1 MKNIFYIIFLF
12 FSSLIFSQN
21 QPYIYG
27 SFESNSQLLQNDQSL
42 DFISPEDNFR
52 SNNYFQINYQINN
65 ILAGIQ
71 YEGYLPSSLLG
82 FYPELDNQ
90 NKITNYFIK
99 IQNEK
104 SDITVGS
111 FYEQFGNGLIF
122 RSWEDRQL
130 GINNAIKGIKL
141 KYYPSDNIELT
152 ALYGQQRDGFN
163 YTASTIQGLNTEIS
177 LNQMLNLKEI
187 DLSIGSSIVNRYQE
201 NGANDSIPSNV
212 SAYGGRL
219 NMYAGDFSLNIE
231 GVIKDPDVIAN
242 ENNLVSNRLYDGTA
256 LQVDLGYSKK
266 GIGIN
271 TTFRRLE
278 NFNFY
283 SDRLA
288 EGNIYNQKTLSFT
301 PTLSKQ
307 QDYLLT
313 NIYVYNSQPRLVM
326 NSIEKRS
333 GEVGFQNDFYY
344 TFDKDN
350 LLGKYK
356 TKIAFN
362 FSYWSG
368 IESTFNQDNSYDV
381 KFIGNGDRYYRDLN
395 LEIKNR
401 WNSKLRTAITF
412 LDVIIDKGITLGGP
426 LGVQGDIKAK
436 VGVIEANYLHANGK
450 SSRGVLQHLWTKN
463 DRKNWLGLVYEYG
476 ISSSVNVFV
485 SDGWNY
491 GRSDKIHY
499 YNLGGS
505 YSKNSTR
512 VSLNYGRQR
521 GGLICIGG
529 VCRYVPESN
538 GFNLNLSYSF

>member
-1 MKNIFYIIFLF
+1 MKNIFFIIFLF
-12 FSSLIFSQN
+12 FFSIIYSQD

-27 SFESNSQLLQNDQSL
+27 NFESDSQLLQDDESIG
-42 DFISPEDNFR
+42 FIAPEDNFR
-52 SNNYFQINYQINN
+52 SNNYFQINYQTNN
-65 ILAGIQ
+65 ILASIQ
-71 YEGYLPSSLLG
+71 YEGYLPSSVLG
-82 FYPELDNQ
+82 YYPEVDNQ

-99 IQNEK
+99 VQNQK

-111 FYEQFGNGLIF
+111 FYDQFGNGLIF

-130 GINNAIKGIKL
+130 GINNAIKGVKL
-141 KYYPSDNIELT
+141 KYYPSDDIELT

-163 YTASTIQGLNTEIS
+163 YTASTIQGLNADIS
-177 LNQMLNLKEI
+177 LNQILNIKEI
-187 DLSIGSSIVNRYQE
+187 DLSIGASLVHRYQQD
-201 NGANDSIPSNV
+201 GANAYIPSNV
-212 SAYGGRL
+212 TAYGGRV

-231 GVIKDPDVIAN
+231 GAIKDPDVIAN
-242 ENNLVSNRLYDGTA
+242 ENVVVSNRQYDGTA
-256 LQVDLGYSKK
+256 LQIDFGYSKK

-301 PTLSKQ
+301 PALTKQ
-307 QDYLLT
+307 QEYLLT
-313 NIYVYNSQPRLVM
+313 NVYIYNAQPRLVM
-326 NSIEKRS
+326 NDSEKRS

-344 TFDKDN
+344 TFNKDDF
-350 LLGKYK
+350 LGKYK

-362 FSYWSG
+362 FSYWSS

-381 KFIGNGDRYYRDLN
+381 KFIGNGDRYYRDFN

-412 LDVIIDKGITLGGP
+412 LDVIIDQNIVLGGP
-426 LGVQGDIKAK
+426 LGVGVDIKAK
-436 VGVIEANYLHANGK
+436 VGVIDASYLHANGK

-463 DRKNWLGLVYEYG
+463 DRKNWLGFLYEYG
-476 ISSSVNVFV
+476 ISSSIDVFV

-512 VSLNYGRQR
+512 VSLNYGRQK
-521 GGLICIGG
+521 GQHICVGG

-538 GFNLNLSYSF
+538 GFNLSLSRSF

>member
-1 MKNIFYIIFLF
+1 MKNIFFIISLF
-12 FSSLIFSQN
+12 FFSIIYSQD

-27 SFESNSQLLQNDQSL
+27 NFESSSQLLQDDESL
-42 DFISPEDNFR
+42 GFIAPEDNFR
-52 SNNYFQINYQINN
+52 SNNYFQINYQTNN

-71 YEGYLPSSLLG
+71 YEGYLPSSVLG
-82 FYPELDNQ
+82 YYPEVDNQ

-99 IQNEK
+99 VQSQK

-111 FYEQFGNGLIF
+111 FYGQFGNGLIF

-130 GINNAIKGIKL
+130 GINNAIKGVRL
-141 KYYPSDNIELT
+141 KYYPSDDIELI
-152 ALYGQQRDGFN
+152 AMYGHQRDGFN
-163 YTASTIQGLNTEIS
+163 YTESTIQGLNADIS
-177 LNQMLNLKEI
+177 LNQILNLKEI
-187 DLSIGSSIVNRYQE
+187 DLSIGASLVNRYQKD
-201 NGANDSIPSNV
+201 GFKPSNV
-212 SAYGGRL
+212 SAYGGRV

-231 GVIKDPDVIAN
+231 GAIKDPDVIAN
-242 ENNLVSNRLYDGTA
+242 ENVVVSNRQYDGTA
-256 LQVDLGYSKK
+256 FQIDFGYSKK
-266 GIGIN
+266 GLGIN

-301 PTLSKQ
+301 PALTKQ
-307 QDYLLT
+307 QEYLLT
-313 NIYVYNSQPRLVM
+313 NVYVYNAQPRLVM
-326 NSIEKRS
+326 NDSEKRS

-344 TFDKDN
+344 SFNKDN
-350 LLGKYK
+350 FLGKYK

-412 LDVIIDKGITLGGP
+412 LDVIIDQNIVLGGP
-426 LGVQGDIKAK
+426 LGVGVNIKAK
-436 VGVIEANYLHANGK
+436 VGVIDASYLHANGK

-463 DRKNWLGLVYEYG
+463 DRKNWLGFLYEYG
-476 ISSSVNVFV
+476 ISSSIDVFV

-521 GGLICIGG
+521 GQHICVGG

-538 GFNLNLSYSF
+538 GFNLSLSRSF

>member
-1 MKNIFYIIFLF
+1 MKNIFFIIFLF
-12 FSSLIFSQN
+12 FFSIIYSQD

-27 SFESNSQLLQNDQSL
+27 NFESSSQLLQDDESL
-42 DFISPEDNFR
+42 GFIAPEDNFR
-52 SNNYFQINYQINN
+52 SNNYFQINYQTKN

-71 YEGYLPSSLLG
+71 YEGYLPSSVLG
-82 FYPELDNQ
+82 YYPEVDNQ

-99 IQNEK
+99 VQSQK

-111 FYEQFGNGLIF
+111 FYGQFGNGLIF

-130 GINNAIKGIKL
+130 GINNAIKGVRL
-141 KYYPSDNIELT
+141 KYYPSDDIELI
-152 ALYGQQRDGFN
+152 AMYGHQRDGFN
-163 YTASTIQGLNTEIS
+163 YTESTIQGLNADIS
-177 LNQMLNLKEI
+177 LNQILNLKEI
-187 DLSIGSSIVNRYQE
+187 DLSIGASLVNRYQKD
-201 NGANDSIPSNV
+201 GFKPSNV
-212 SAYGGRL
+212 SAYGGRV
-219 NMYAGDFSLNIE
+219 NMYAGDFSLNVE
-231 GVIKDPDVIAN
+231 GAIKDPDVIAN
-242 ENNLVSNRLYDGTA
+242 ENVLVSNRKYDGTA
-256 LQVDLGYSKK
+256 FQIDFGYSKK
-266 GIGIN
+266 GLGIN

-301 PTLSKQ
+301 PALTKQ
-307 QDYLLT
+307 QEYLLT
-313 NIYVYNSQPRLVM
+313 NVYVYNAQPRLVM
-326 NSIEKRS
+326 NDSEKRS

-344 TFDKDN
+344 SFNKDN
-350 LLGKYK
+350 FLGKYK

-412 LDVIIDKGITLGGP
+412 LDVIIDQNIVLGGP
-426 LGVQGDIKAK
+426 LGAGVNIKAK
-436 VGVIEANYLHANGK
+436 VGVIDASYLHANGK

-463 DRKNWLGLVYEYG
+463 DRKNWLGFLYEYG
-476 ISSSVNVFV
+476 ISSSIDVFV

-521 GGLICIGG
+521 GQHICVGG

-538 GFNLNLSYSF
+538 GFNLSLSRSF

>member
-1 MKNIFYIIFLF
+1 MKNIFYIVFLF

-27 SFESNSQLLQNDQSL
+27 SFESNSQLLQDDESL
-42 DFISPEDNFR
+42 DFLSPKDNFR

-65 ILAGIQ
+65 ILAGFQ
-71 YEGYLPSSLLG
+71 YESYLPSSLLG

-130 GINNAIKGIKL
+130 GINNSIKGIKL

-177 LNQMLNLKEI
+177 LNQMFNLKEV

-201 NGANDSIPSNV
+201 DGANDSIPSNV
-212 SAYGGRL
+212 SAYGARL

-256 LQVDLGYSKK
+256 LQLDFGYSKK

-301 PTLSKQ
+301 PALSKQ

-313 NIYVYNSQPRLVM
+313 NIYIYNSQPRLVM

-344 TFDKDN
+344 TFDKDHF
-350 LLGKYK
+350 LGKYK

-412 LDVIIDKGITLGGP
+412 LDVIIDKGVTLGGP

-476 ISSSVNVFV
+476 ISSSLNVFV

-512 VSLNYGRQR
+512 ISLNYGRQR

-538 GFNLNLSYSF
+538 GFNLNLSHSF

>member
-1 MKNIFYIIFLF
+1 
-12 FSSLIFSQN
+12 
-21 QPYIYG
+21 
-27 SFESNSQLLQNDQSL
+27 
-42 DFISPEDNFR
+42 
-52 SNNYFQINYQINN
+52 
-65 ILAGIQ
+65 
-71 YEGYLPSSLLG
+71 
-82 FYPELDNQ
+82 
-90 NKITNYFIK
+90 
-99 IQNEK
+99 
-104 SDITVGS
+104 
-111 FYEQFGNGLIF
+111 QFGNGLIF

-130 GINNAIKGIKL
+130 GINNAIKGVRL
-141 KYYPSDNIELT
+141 KYYPSDDIELI
-152 ALYGQQRDGFN
+152 AMYGHQRDGFN
-163 YTASTIQGLNTEIS
+163 YTESTIQGLNADIS
-177 LNQMLNLKEI
+177 LNQILNLKEI
-187 DLSIGSSIVNRYQE
+187 DLSIGASLVNRYQKD
-201 NGANDSIPSNV
+201 GFKPSNV
-212 SAYGGRL
+212 SAYGGRV

-231 GVIKDPDVIAN
+231 GAIKDPDVIAN
-242 ENNLVSNRLYDGTA
+242 ENVVVSDRQYDGTA
-256 LQVDLGYSKK
+256 FQIDFGYSKK
-266 GIGIN
+266 GLGIN

-301 PTLSKQ
+301 PALTKQ
-307 QDYLLT
+307 QEYLLT
-313 NIYVYNSQPRLVM
+313 NVYVYNAQPRLVM
-326 NSIEKRS
+326 NDSEKRS

-344 TFDKDN
+344 SFNKDN
-350 LLGKYK
+350 FLGKYK

-412 LDVIIDKGITLGGP
+412 LDVIIDQNIVLGGP
-426 LGVQGDIKAK
+426 LGVGVNIKAK
-436 VGVIEANYLHANGK
+436 VGVIDASYLHANGK

-463 DRKNWLGLVYEYG
+463 DRKNWLGFLYEYG
-476 ISSSVNVFV
+476 ISSSIDVFV

-521 GGLICIGG
+521 GQHICVGG

-538 GFNLNLSYSF
+538 GFNLSLSRSF

>member
-1 MKNIFYIIFLF
+1 MKNIFYIVFLF

-27 SFESNSQLLQNDQSL
+27 SFESNSQLLQDDESL
-42 DFISPEDNFR
+42 DFLSPKDNFR

-65 ILAGIQ
+65 ILAGFQ
-71 YEGYLPSSLLG
+71 YESYLPSSLLG

-130 GINNAIKGIKL
+130 GINNSIKGIKL

-177 LNQMLNLKEI
+177 LNQMFNLKEV

-201 NGANDSIPSNV
+201 DGANDSIPSNV
-212 SAYGGRL
+212 SAYGARL

-256 LQVDLGYSKK
+256 LQLDFGYSKK

-301 PTLSKQ
+301 PALSKQ

-313 NIYVYNSQPRLVM
+313 NIYIYNSQPRLVM

-344 TFDKDN
+344 TFDKDHF
-350 LLGKYK
+350 LGKYK

-412 LDVIIDKGITLGGP
+412 LDVIIDKGVTLGGP

-450 SSRGVLQHLWTKN
+450 SSRGVLQHLWTRN

-476 ISSSVNVFV
+476 ISSSLNVFV

-512 VSLNYGRQR
+512 ISLNYGRQR

-538 GFNLNLSYSF
+538 GFNLNLSHSF

>member
-90 NKITNYFIK
+90 NKIINYFIK

-163 YTASTIQGLNTEIS
+163 YTASTIQGLNTEIN
-177 LNQMLNLKEI
+177 LNQMLNLKEV

>member
-1 MKNIFYIIFLF
+1 MKNIFFIISLF
-12 FSSLIFSQN
+12 FFSIIYSQD

-27 SFESNSQLLQNDQSL
+27 NFESSSQLLQDDESL
-42 DFISPEDNFR
+42 GFIAPQDNFR
-52 SNNYFQINYQINN
+52 SNNYFQINYQTNN

-71 YEGYLPSSLLG
+71 YEGYLPSSVLG
-82 FYPELDNQ
+82 YYPEVDNQ

-99 IQNEK
+99 VQSQK

-111 FYEQFGNGLIF
+111 FYGQFGNGLIF

-130 GINNAIKGIKL
+130 GINNAIKGVRL
-141 KYYPSDNIELT
+141 KYYPSDDIELI
-152 ALYGQQRDGFN
+152 AMYGHQRDGFN
-163 YTASTIQGLNTEIS
+163 YTESTIQGLNADIS
-177 LNQMLNLKEI
+177 LNQILNLKEI
-187 DLSIGSSIVNRYQE
+187 DLSIGSSLVNRYQKD
-201 NGANDSIPSNV
+201 GFKPSNV
-212 SAYGGRL
+212 SAYGGRV

-231 GVIKDPDVIAN
+231 GAIKDPDVIAN
-242 ENNLVSNRLYDGTA
+242 ENVVVSDRQYDGTA
-256 LQVDLGYSKK
+256 LQIDFGYSKK
-266 GIGIN
+266 GLGIN

-301 PTLSKQ
+301 PALTKQ
-307 QDYLLT
+307 QEYLLT
-313 NIYVYNSQPRLVM
+313 NVYVYNAQPRLVM
-326 NSIEKRS
+326 NDSEKRS

-344 TFDKDN
+344 SFNKDN
-350 LLGKYK
+350 FLGKYK

-412 LDVIIDKGITLGGP
+412 LDVIIDQNIVLGGP
-426 LGVQGDIKAK
+426 LGVGVNIKAK
-436 VGVIEANYLHANGK
+436 VGVIDASYLHANGK

-463 DRKNWLGLVYEYG
+463 DRKNWLGFLYEYG
-476 ISSSVNVFV
+476 ISSSIDVFV

-538 GFNLNLSYSF
+538 GFNLNLTHSF

>member
-163 YTASTIQGLNTEIS
+163 YTASTIQGLNTEIN
-177 LNQMLNLKEI
+177 LNQMLNLKEV

-463 DRKNWLGLVYEYG
+463 DRKNWLGFVYEYG
-476 ISSSVNVFV
+476 ISSSVNIFV

-538 GFNLNLSYSF
+538 GFNLNLSHSF

>member
-1 MKNIFYIIFLF
+1 MKNIFYIVFLF

-27 SFESNSQLLQNDQSL
+27 SFESNSQLLQDDESL
-42 DFISPEDNFR
+42 DFLSPKDNFR

-65 ILAGIQ
+65 ILAGFQ
-71 YEGYLPSSLLG
+71 YESYLPSSLLG

-130 GINNAIKGIKL
+130 GINNSIKGIKL

-177 LNQMLNLKEI
+177 LNQMFNLKEV

-201 NGANDSIPSNV
+201 DGANDSIPSNV
-212 SAYGGRL
+212 SAYGARL

-256 LQVDLGYSKK
+256 LQLDFGYSKK

-301 PTLSKQ
+301 PALSKQ

-344 TFDKDN
+344 TFDKDHF
-350 LLGKYK
+350 LGKYK

-412 LDVIIDKGITLGGP
+412 LDVIIDKGVTLGGP

-476 ISSSVNVFV
+476 ISSSLNVFV

-512 VSLNYGRQR
+512 ISLNYGRQR

-538 GFNLNLSYSF
+538 GFNLNLSHSF

>member
-1 MKNIFYIIFLF
+1 
-12 FSSLIFSQN
+12 
-21 QPYIYG
+21 
-27 SFESNSQLLQNDQSL
+27 
-42 DFISPEDNFR
+42 
-52 SNNYFQINYQINN
+52 
-65 ILAGIQ
+65 
-71 YEGYLPSSLLG
+71 
-82 FYPELDNQ
+82 
-90 NKITNYFIK
+90 
-99 IQNEK
+99 
-104 SDITVGS
+104 
-111 FYEQFGNGLIF
+111 
-122 RSWEDRQL
+122 
-130 GINNAIKGIKL
+130 
-141 KYYPSDNIELT
+141 LT

-177 LNQMLNLKEI
+177 LNQMFNLKEV

-201 NGANDSIPSNV
+201 DGANDSIPSNV

-256 LQVDLGYSKK
+256 LQLDFGYSKK

-301 PTLSKQ
+301 PALSKQ

-350 LLGKYK
+350 FLGKYK

-368 IESTFNQDNSYDV
+368 IESTFNHDNSYDV

-412 LDVIIDKGITLGGP
+412 LDVIIDKGVTLGGP

-476 ISSSVNVFV
+476 ISSSLNVFV

-505 YSKNSTR
+505 YSKKSTR
-512 VSLNYGRQR
+512 ISLNYGRQR

-538 GFNLNLSYSF
+538 GFNLNLSHSF

>member
-1 MKNIFYIIFLF
+1 MKKLFFIIFIVLPIT
-12 FSSLIFSQN
+12 IFSQE
-21 QPYIYG
+21 QQYIYG
-27 SFESNSQLLQNDQSL
+27 SFESNSQLLQNDESIG
-42 DFISPEDNFR
+42 FISPEDNFR
-52 SNNYFQINYQINN
+52 SNNYFQINYQTNK

-104 SDITVGS
+104 SDITVGA

-130 GINNAIKGIKL
+130 GINNSIKGVKL
-141 KYYPSDNIELT
+141 KYYPSDNVELT

-163 YTASTIQGLNTEIS
+163 YTPSTIQGLNTDINLNEI
-177 LNQMLNLKEI
+177 LNLNDI
-187 DLSIGSSIVNRYQE
+187 DISIGSSLVNRYQE
-201 NGANDSIPSNV
+201 NGTNDSIPSNV
-212 SAYGGRL
+212 SAYGARL

-231 GVIKDPDVIAN
+231 GAIKDPDVIAN
-242 ENNLVSNRLYDGTA
+242 ENALVSNRLYDGTA

-288 EGNIYNQKTLSFT
+288 EGNIYNQKTISFT
-301 PTLSKQ
+301 PALSKQ

-344 TFDKDN
+344 TFDKN
-350 LLGKYK
+350 NFLGKYK

-368 IESTFNQDNSYDV
+368 IESTFNEDNSYNV
-381 KFIGNGDRYYRDLN
+381 KFIGKGPRYYRDLN
-395 LEIKNR
+395 VEIKNR

-426 LGVQGDIKAK
+426 LGVQGDIKSK
-436 VGVIEANYLHANGK
+436 VGVIEANYLHANGR
-450 SSRGVLQHLWTKN
+450 SSRGVIQHLWTKQ
-463 DRKNWLGLVYEYG
+463 DRKNWLGFVYEYG
-476 ISSSVNVFV
+476 ISSAINVFV

-538 GFNLNLSYSF
+538 GFNLNLSPSF

>member
-1 MKNIFYIIFLF
+1 MKNIFFIISLF
-12 FSSLIFSQN
+12 FFSIIYSQD

-27 SFESNSQLLQNDQSL
+27 NFESSSQLLQDDESIG
-42 DFISPEDNFR
+42 FIAPEDNFR
-52 SNNYFQINYQINN
+52 SNNYFQINYQTKN

-71 YEGYLPSSLLG
+71 YEGYLPSSVLG
-82 FYPELDNQ
+82 YYPEVDNQ

-99 IQNEK
+99 VQSQK

-111 FYEQFGNGLIF
+111 FYGQFGNGLIF

-130 GINNAIKGIKL
+130 GINNAIKGVRL
-141 KYYPSDNIELT
+141 KYYPSDDIELI
-152 ALYGQQRDGFN
+152 AMYGHQRDGFN
-163 YTASTIQGLNTEIS
+163 YTESTIQGLNADIS
-177 LNQMLNLKEI
+177 LNQILNLKEI
-187 DLSIGSSIVNRYQE
+187 DLSIGASLVNRYQKD
-201 NGANDSIPSNV
+201 GFKPSNV
-212 SAYGGRL
+212 SAYGGRV

-231 GVIKDPDVIAN
+231 GAIKDPDVIAN
-242 ENNLVSNRLYDGTA
+242 ENVVVSDRQYDGTA
-256 LQVDLGYSKK
+256 FQVDFGYSKK
-266 GIGIN
+266 GLGIN

-301 PTLSKQ
+301 PALTKQ
-307 QDYLLT
+307 QEYLLT
-313 NIYVYNSQPRLVM
+313 NVYVYNAQPRLVM
-326 NSIEKRS
+326 NDSEKRS

-344 TFDKDN
+344 SFNKDN
-350 LLGKYK
+350 FLGKYK

-412 LDVIIDKGITLGGP
+412 LDVIIDQNIVLGGP
-426 LGVQGDIKAK
+426 LGVGVNIKAK
-436 VGVIEANYLHANGK
+436 VGVIDASYLHANGK

-463 DRKNWLGLVYEYG
+463 DRKNWLGFLYEYG
-476 ISSSVNVFV
+476 ISSSIDVFV

-521 GGLICIGG
+521 GQHICVGG

-538 GFNLNLSYSF
+538 GFNLSLSRSF

>member
-1 MKNIFYIIFLF
+1 MKNIFFIIFLF
-12 FSSLIFSQN
+12 FFTIIYSQD

-27 SFESNSQLLQNDQSL
+27 SFESNSQLLQDDESIGFL
-42 DFISPEDNFR
+42 SPEDNFR
-52 SNNYFQINYQINN
+52 SNNYFQINYQTNN

-99 IQNEK
+99 VQNEK
-104 SDITVGS
+104 SDVTVGS

-130 GINNAIKGIKL
+130 GINNAIKGVRL
-141 KYYPSDNIELT
+141 KYYPSDDIELT
-152 ALYGQQRDGFN
+152 ALVGQQRDGFN
-163 YTASTIQGLNTEIS
+163 YTESTMQGLNTEIS
-177 LNQMLNLKEI
+177 LNQMLNLKDT
-187 DLSIGSSIVNRYQE
+187 DLSIGTSIVNRYQE
-201 NGANDSIPSNV
+201 NGSNDSIPSNV

-219 NMYAGDFSLNIE
+219 NMYSGNFSLSIE
-231 GVIKDPDVIAN
+231 GAIKDPDVIAN
-242 ENNLVSNRLYDGTA
+242 ENILVSNRLYDGTA
-256 LQVDLGYSKK
+256 LQIDFGYSKK
-266 GIGIN
+266 GIGLN

-344 TFDKDN
+344 TFEKDN
-350 LLGKYK
+350 FLGKYK

-368 IESTFNQDNSYDV
+368 IESTFNEDSSYNV
-381 KFIGNGDRYYRDLN
+381 KFIGNGPRYYRDLN

-412 LDVIIDKGITLGGP
+412 LDVIVDKGITLGGP

-450 SSRGVLQHLWTKN
+450 SSRGVIQHLWTKN

-476 ISSSVNVFV
+476 ISSTVNLFV

-491 GRSDKIHY
+491 GGADKVHY

-512 VSLNYGRQR
+512 ISLNYGRQR

-529 VCRYVPESN
+529 VCRFVPESN
-538 GFNLNLSYSF
+538 GFNLNLTHSF

>member
-1 MKNIFYIIFLF
+1 MKNIFYIVFLF

-27 SFESNSQLLQNDQSL
+27 SFESNSQLLQDDESL
-42 DFISPEDNFR
+42 DFLSPKDNFR

-65 ILAGIQ
+65 ILAGFQ
-71 YEGYLPSSLLG
+71 YESYLPSSLLG

-130 GINNAIKGIKL
+130 GINNSIKGIKL

-177 LNQMLNLKEI
+177 LNQMFNLKEV

-201 NGANDSIPSNV
+201 DGANDSIPSNV
-212 SAYGGRL
+212 SAYGARL

-256 LQVDLGYSKK
+256 LQLDFGYSKK

-301 PTLSKQ
+301 PALSKQ

-344 TFDKDN
+344 TFDKDHF
-350 LLGKYK
+350 LGKYK

-412 LDVIIDKGITLGGP
+412 LDVIIDKGVTLGGP
-426 LGVQGDIKAK
+426 LGIQGDIKAK

-476 ISSSVNVFV
+476 ISSSLNVFV

-512 VSLNYGRQR
+512 ISLNYGRQR

-538 GFNLNLSYSF
+538 GFNLNLSHSF

>member
-163 YTASTIQGLNTEIS
+163 YTASTIQGLNTEIN
-177 LNQMLNLKEI
+177 LNQMLNLKEV

-476 ISSSVNVFV
+476 ISSSVNIFV

>member
-99 IQNEK
+99 IQNKK

-163 YTASTIQGLNTEIS
+163 YTASTIQGLNTEIN
-177 LNQMLNLKEI
+177 LNQMLNLKEV

>member
-1 MKNIFYIIFLF
+1 MKNIFFIISLF
-12 FSSLIFSQN
+12 FFSIIYSQD

-27 SFESNSQLLQNDQSL
+27 NFESSSQLLQDDESL
-42 DFISPEDNFR
+42 GFIAPEDNFR
-52 SNNYFQINYQINN
+52 SNNYFQINYQTKN

-71 YEGYLPSSLLG
+71 YEGYLPSSVLG
-82 FYPELDNQ
+82 YYPEVDNQ

-99 IQNEK
+99 VQSQK

-111 FYEQFGNGLIF
+111 FYGQFGNGLIF

-130 GINNAIKGIKL
+130 GINNAIKGVRL
-141 KYYPSDNIELT
+141 KYYPSDDIELI
-152 ALYGQQRDGFN
+152 AMYGHQRDGFN
-163 YTASTIQGLNTEIS
+163 YTESTIQGLNADIS
-177 LNQMLNLKEI
+177 LNKILNLKEI
-187 DLSIGSSIVNRYQE
+187 DLSIGASLVNRYQE
-201 NGANDSIPSNV
+201 DGFKPLNV
-212 SAYGGRL
+212 SAYGGRV

-231 GVIKDPDVIAN
+231 GAIKDPDVIAN
-242 ENNLVSNRLYDGTA
+242 ENVVVSDRQYDGTA
-256 LQVDLGYSKK
+256 LQIDFGYSKK
-266 GIGIN
+266 GLGIN

-301 PTLSKQ
+301 PALTKQ
-307 QDYLLT
+307 QEYLLT
-313 NIYVYNSQPRLVM
+313 NVYVYNAQPRLVM
-326 NSIEKRS
+326 NDSEKRS

-344 TFDKDN
+344 SFNKDN
-350 LLGKYK
+350 FLGKYK

-381 KFIGNGDRYYRDLN
+381 KFIGNGNRYYRDLN

-412 LDVIIDKGITLGGP
+412 LDVIIDQNIVLGGP
-426 LGVQGDIKAK
+426 LGVGVNIKAK
-436 VGVIEANYLHANGK
+436 VGVIDASYLHANGK

-463 DRKNWLGLVYEYG
+463 DRKNWLGFLYEYG
-476 ISSSVNVFV
+476 ISSSIDVFV

-521 GGLICIGG
+521 GQHICVGG

-538 GFNLNLSYSF
+538 GFNLSLSRSF

>member
-1 MKNIFYIIFLF
+1 MKNIFYIVFLF

-27 SFESNSQLLQNDQSL
+27 SFESNSQLLQDDESL
-42 DFISPEDNFR
+42 DFLSPKDNFR

-65 ILAGIQ
+65 ILAGFQ
-71 YEGYLPSSLLG
+71 YESYLPSSLLG

-130 GINNAIKGIKL
+130 GINNSIKGIKL

-177 LNQMLNLKEI
+177 LNQMFNLKEV

-201 NGANDSIPSNV
+201 DGANDSIPSNV
-212 SAYGGRL
+212 SAYGARL

-256 LQVDLGYSKK
+256 LQLDFGYSKK

-283 SDRLA
+283 SDRQA

-301 PTLSKQ
+301 PALSKQ

-313 NIYVYNSQPRLVM
+313 NIYIYNSQPRLVM

-344 TFDKDN
+344 TFDKDHF
-350 LLGKYK
+350 LGKYK

-412 LDVIIDKGITLGGP
+412 LDVIIDKGVTLGGP

-476 ISSSVNVFV
+476 ISSSLNVFV

-512 VSLNYGRQR
+512 ISLNYGRQR

-538 GFNLNLSYSF
+538 GFNLNLSHSF

>member
-90 NKITNYFIK
+90 NKIINYFIK
-99 IQNEK
+99 IQNKK

-163 YTASTIQGLNTEIS
+163 YTASTIQGLNTEIN
-177 LNQMLNLKEI
+177 LNQMLNLKEV

>member
-1 MKNIFYIIFLF
+1 MKNIFFIISLF
-12 FSSLIFSQN
+12 FFSIIYSQD

-27 SFESNSQLLQNDQSL
+27 NFESSSQLLQDDESL
-42 DFISPEDNFR
+42 GFIAPEDNFR
-52 SNNYFQINYQINN
+52 SNNYFQINYQTKN

-71 YEGYLPSSLLG
+71 YEGYLPSSVLG
-82 FYPELDNQ
+82 YYPEVDNQ

-99 IQNEK
+99 VQSQK

-111 FYEQFGNGLIF
+111 FYGQFGNGLIF

-130 GINNAIKGIKL
+130 GINNAIKGVRL
-141 KYYPSDNIELT
+141 KYYPSDDIELI
-152 ALYGQQRDGFN
+152 AMYGHQRDGFN
-163 YTASTIQGLNTEIS
+163 YTESTIQGLNADIS
-177 LNQMLNLKEI
+177 LNQILNLKEI
-187 DLSIGSSIVNRYQE
+187 DLSIGASLVNRYQKD
-201 NGANDSIPSNV
+201 GFKPSNV
-212 SAYGGRL
+212 SAYGGRV

-231 GVIKDPDVIAN
+231 GAIKDPDVIAN
-242 ENNLVSNRLYDGTA
+242 ENVVVSNRQYDGTA
-256 LQVDLGYSKK
+256 FQIDFGYSKK
-266 GIGIN
+266 GLGIN

-301 PTLSKQ
+301 PALTKQ
-307 QDYLLT
+307 QEYLLT
-313 NIYVYNSQPRLVM
+313 NVYVYNAQPRLVM
-326 NSIEKRS
+326 NDSEKRS

-344 TFDKDN
+344 SFNKDN
-350 LLGKYK
+350 FLGKYK

-412 LDVIIDKGITLGGP
+412 LDVIIDQNIVLGGP
-426 LGVQGDIKAK
+426 LGVGVNIKAK
-436 VGVIEANYLHANGK
+436 VGVIDASYLHANGK

-463 DRKNWLGLVYEYG
+463 DRKNWLGFLYEYG
-476 ISSSVNVFV
+476 ISSSIDVFV

-521 GGLICIGG
+521 GQHICVGG

-538 GFNLNLSYSF
+538 GFNLSLSRSF

>member
-1 MKNIFYIIFLF
+1 MKNIFFIISLF
-12 FSSLIFSQN
+12 FFSIIYSQD

-27 SFESNSQLLQNDQSL
+27 NFESSSQLLQDDESL
-42 DFISPEDNFR
+42 GFIAPKDNFR
-52 SNNYFQINYQINN
+52 SNNYFQINYQTKN

-71 YEGYLPSSLLG
+71 YEGYLPSSVLG
-82 FYPELDNQ
+82 YYPEVDNQ

-99 IQNEK
+99 VQSQK

-111 FYEQFGNGLIF
+111 FYGQFGNGLIF

-130 GINNAIKGIKL
+130 GINNAIKGVRL
-141 KYYPSDNIELT
+141 KYYPSDDIELI
-152 ALYGQQRDGFN
+152 AMYGHQRDGFN
-163 YTASTIQGLNTEIS
+163 YTESTIQGLNADIS
-177 LNQMLNLKEI
+177 LNQILNLKEI
-187 DLSIGSSIVNRYQE
+187 DLSIGASLVNRYQKD
-201 NGANDSIPSNV
+201 GFKPSNV
-212 SAYGGRL
+212 SAYGGRV

-231 GVIKDPDVIAN
+231 GAIKDPDVIAN
-242 ENNLVSNRLYDGTA
+242 ENVVVSDRQYDGTA
-256 LQVDLGYSKK
+256 FQIDFGYSKK
-266 GIGIN
+266 GLGIN

-301 PTLSKQ
+301 PALTKQ
-307 QDYLLT
+307 QEYLLT
-313 NIYVYNSQPRLVM
+313 NVYVYNAQPRLVM
-326 NSIEKRS
+326 NDSEKRS

-344 TFDKDN
+344 SFNKDN
-350 LLGKYK
+350 FLGKYK

-412 LDVIIDKGITLGGP
+412 LDVIIDQNIVLGGP
-426 LGVQGDIKAK
+426 LGVGVNIKAK
-436 VGVIEANYLHANGK
+436 VGVIDASYLHANGK

-463 DRKNWLGLVYEYG
+463 DRKNWLGFLYEYG
-476 ISSSVNVFV
+476 ISSSIDVFV

-521 GGLICIGG
+521 GQHICVGG

-538 GFNLNLSYSF
+538 GFNLSLSRSF

>member
-1 MKNIFYIIFLF
+1 
-12 FSSLIFSQN
+12 
-21 QPYIYG
+21 
-27 SFESNSQLLQNDQSL
+27 
-42 DFISPEDNFR
+42 
-52 SNNYFQINYQINN
+52 
-65 ILAGIQ
+65 
-71 YEGYLPSSLLG
+71 
-82 FYPELDNQ
+82 
-90 NKITNYFIK
+90 
-99 IQNEK
+99 
-104 SDITVGS
+104 
-111 FYEQFGNGLIF
+111 
-122 RSWEDRQL
+122 
-130 GINNAIKGIKL
+130 
-141 KYYPSDNIELT
+141 
-152 ALYGQQRDGFN
+152 
-163 YTASTIQGLNTEIS
+163 
-177 LNQMLNLKEI
+177 
-187 DLSIGSSIVNRYQE
+187 
-201 NGANDSIPSNV
+201 
-212 SAYGGRL
+212 
-219 NMYAGDFSLNIE
+219 MYAGDFSLNIE
-231 GVIKDPDVIAN
+231 GAIKDPDVIAN
-242 ENNLVSNRLYDGTA
+242 ENVLVSNRKYDGTA
-256 LQVDLGYSKK
+256 LQVDFGYSKK

-301 PTLSKQ
+301 PALSKQ

-313 NIYVYNSQPRLVM
+313 NIYIYNSQPRLVM

-344 TFDKDN
+344 TFNKDN
-350 LLGKYK
+350 FLGKYK

-463 DRKNWLGLVYEYG
+463 DRKNWLGFVYEYG

-538 GFNLNLSYSF
+538 GFNLNLSHSF

>member
-1 MKNIFYIIFLF
+1 MKNIFYIVFLF

-27 SFESNSQLLQNDQSL
+27 SFESNSQLLQDDESL
-42 DFISPEDNFR
+42 DFLSPKDNFR

-65 ILAGIQ
+65 ILAGFQ
-71 YEGYLPSSLLG
+71 YESYLPSSLLG

-130 GINNAIKGIKL
+130 GINNSIKGIKL

-177 LNQMLNLKEI
+177 LNQMFNLKEV

-201 NGANDSIPSNV
+201 DGANDSIPSNV
-212 SAYGGRL
+212 SAYGARL

-256 LQVDLGYSKK
+256 LQLDFGYSKK

-301 PTLSKQ
+301 PALSKQ

-344 TFDKDN
+344 TFDKDHF
-350 LLGKYK
+350 LGKYK

-412 LDVIIDKGITLGGP
+412 LDVIIDKGVTLGGP

-450 SSRGVLQHLWTKN
+450 SSRGVLQHLWTRN

-476 ISSSVNVFV
+476 ISSSLNVFV

-512 VSLNYGRQR
+512 ISLNYGRQR

-538 GFNLNLSYSF
+538 GFNLNLSHSF

>member
-163 YTASTIQGLNTEIS
+163 YTASTIQGLNTEIN
-177 LNQMLNLKEI
+177 LNQMLNLKEV

-476 ISSSVNVFV
+476 ISSSVNIFV

-491 GRSDKIHY
+491 GRYDKTHY

>member
-1 MKNIFYIIFLF
+1 MKNIFFIISLF
-12 FSSLIFSQN
+12 FFSIIYSQD

-27 SFESNSQLLQNDQSL
+27 NFESSSQLLQDDESIG
-42 DFISPEDNFR
+42 FIAPEDNFR
-52 SNNYFQINYQINN
+52 SNNYFQINYQTKN

-71 YEGYLPSSLLG
+71 YEGYLPSSVLG
-82 FYPELDNQ
+82 YYPEVDNQ

-99 IQNEK
+99 VQSQK

-111 FYEQFGNGLIF
+111 FYGQFGNGLIF

-130 GINNAIKGIKL
+130 GINNAIKGVRL
-141 KYYPSDNIELT
+141 KYYPSDDIELI
-152 ALYGQQRDGFN
+152 AMYGHQRDGFN
-163 YTASTIQGLNTEIS
+163 YTESTIQGLNADIS
-177 LNQMLNLKEI
+177 LNQILNLKEI
-187 DLSIGSSIVNRYQE
+187 DLSIGASLVNRYQKD
-201 NGANDSIPSNV
+201 GFKPSNV
-212 SAYGGRL
+212 SAYGGRV

-231 GVIKDPDVIAN
+231 GAIKDPDVIAN
-242 ENNLVSNRLYDGTA
+242 ENVVVSNRQYDGTA
-256 LQVDLGYSKK
+256 FQIDFGYSKK
-266 GIGIN
+266 GLGIN

-301 PTLSKQ
+301 PALTKQ
-307 QDYLLT
+307 QEYLLT
-313 NIYVYNSQPRLVM
+313 NVYVYNAQPRLVM
-326 NSIEKRS
+326 NDSEKRS

-344 TFDKDN
+344 SFNKDN
-350 LLGKYK
+350 FLGKYK

-412 LDVIIDKGITLGGP
+412 LDVIIDQNIVLGGP
-426 LGVQGDIKAK
+426 LGVGVNIKAK
-436 VGVIEANYLHANGK
+436 VGVIDASYLHANGK

-463 DRKNWLGLVYEYG
+463 DRKNWLGFLYEYG
-476 ISSSVNVFV
+476 ISSSIDVFV

-521 GGLICIGG
+521 GQHICVGG

-538 GFNLNLSYSF
+538 GFNLSLSRSF